1 MVSSKLPFH
10 GRMQMCFV
18 VLPHDIRRHT
28 TVCRCFAQ
36 MRTRFLRRH
45 RANSCSPRA
54 LCRPSRSKD
63 ARPFLHTSGVPS
75 TQQPRTDGSRSPRG
89 APSAFPRA
97 FETAHHVSFRIDCS
111 DSKHVVRRRRVR
123 RRLPRATC
131 ERVAMAHRK
140 GSKRTNAATWLVV
153 CAVGAA
159 RTAGAVSMQRLDDA
173 AGVAKESYASEDV
186 LQPSS
191 NALEPIERSVALEA
205 ELDDTMD
212 PFDAAEF
219 YSSVLSEDG
228 SSFDVVQVFPL
239 EDARYD
245 GEEAGETGGAAGR
258 SVCYNNP
265 EFRPLFPSARDIC
278 RVYFNLGNNKY
289 STCTGAFVDNLGI
302 TEEQTFV
309 TAANCVLNV
318 EDNWDFSV
326 QDLDEYPSFVCCSAP
341 LNNGSSTID
350 QICPRGYRWRVRG
363 ITVPSSYHARKVP
376 VAIDDASLLYVRP
389 YPSTWRDPV
398 PFGWGT
404 VPTLQLCDS
413 REYEYTGYP
422 VPSRH
427 FQGCSRRNL
436 VPEYFYASIAQN
448 MLNCQW
454 AMRGSQ
460 PMIFAGSACPRMS
473 GSPLFTNFGGL
484 DVLVGV
490 LSSFSNDCDEENTSS
505 VAFARAVLND
515 EGLGFD
521 PQVLIAGLQHNLRL
535 VVE

>member
-1 MVSSKLPFH
+1 M
-10 GRMQMCFV
+10 
-18 VLPHDIRRHT
+18 
-28 TVCRCFAQ
+28 
-36 MRTRFLRRH
+36 
-45 RANSCSPRA
+45 
-54 LCRPSRSKD
+54 
-63 ARPFLHTSGVPS
+63 
-75 TQQPRTDGSRSPRG
+75 
-89 APSAFPRA
+89 
-97 FETAHHVSFRIDCS
+97 
-111 DSKHVVRRRRVR
+111 
-123 RRLPRATC
+123 
-131 ERVAMAHRK
+131 ERRK
-140 GSKRTNAATWLVV
+140 GCTWTKAATWLIV

-159 RTAGAVSMQRLDDA
+159 SARTADADSTQHLHDA
-173 AGVAKESYASEDV
+173 AGLAKETKAAED
-186 LQPSS
+186 
-191 NALEPIERSVALEA
+191 ALLPRSDGREQRERPDAIEA
-205 ELDDTMD
+205 ELNETMD
-212 PFDAAEF
+212 PFSAAQF
-219 YSSVLSEDG
+219 YSSVLTDDG
-228 SSFDVVQVFPL
+228 SSFKVVQVFPL

-245 GEEAGETGGAAGR
+245 EEEEEESGGAAGR

-278 RVYFNLGNNKY
+278 RVYFNLGDNKY

-302 TEEQTFV
+302 TEEKTFV

-318 EDNWDFSV
+318 EDSWDFSV
-326 QDLDEYPSFVCCSAP
+326 QDLDEYPSFVCCSTP
-341 LNNGSSTID
+341 LNNGSSAID

-363 ITVPSSYHARKVP
+363 ITVPGSYRARKVP
-376 VAIDDASLLYVRP
+376 VAIDDASLLSVRP
-389 YPSTWRDPV
+389 YPSTWLDPV

-404 VPTLQLCDS
+404 VPTLELCDN

-436 VPEYFYASIAQN
+436 LPEYFYASVAQN
-448 MLNCQW
+448 MVNCEW

-490 LSSFSNDCDEENTSS
+490 LSSFSNDCDEQNTSS
-505 VAFARAVLND
+505 VAFARAVLNE

-521 PQVLIAGLQHNLRL
+521 PEDLISGLQHNMRL